1 MRLKLSIFISTLFL
15 TLFFTQGCSSG
26 QLEKAEQIKAPKDKA
41 VIYFFRTGR
50 GGGAIKFHVHTLEGH
65 PVGYLGKS
73 GDSFSIEVAPGTHHY
88 WSKAVSRNDVI
99 LTVEAGKVYYVKATV
114 KMGAL
119 VGRPVL
125 EQVSIENVPK

>member
-26 QLEKAEQIKAPKDKA
+26 QLAKAEQIKVPKDKA

-73 GDSFSIEVAPGTHHY
+73 GDSFTIEVEPGTHHY
-88 WSKAVSRNDVI
+88 WSKAASRNDVI

-114 KMGAL
+114 KMGAV